1 MIRISELKRYTML
14 NYLSVCSGIEAA
26 TVAWDTLGWKP
37 FAYSEFD
44 KFPSAVLNHH
54 YQDVPNLG
62 DLTKYKEWENDGTV
76 GVIVGGTPCVS
87 FSVAGLRKGLS
98 DSRNLT
104 ESFVGLCDK
113 YDPEWVLWENVPGV
127 LSSKDNAFGEFLA
140 GLSGASEALIPDKR
154 WANSGLVSGEKRCVA
169 WRILDAQYFGVA
181 QRRRRVFVLATRGAG
196 NFKCAAAL
204 FPIGEGMYWNTP
216 KGREKREE
224 VTGDARKGIESSN
237 QIRNY
242 PEIDPVGTISDGA
255 HMGGGLNGQ
264 DAHTGRVI
272 AATVYENHPNDS
284 RVKEMGDVST
294 TVNSRYGTGG
304 GNIPLVAFKSN
315 MGSHVG
321 GVNSDGMSEPVMS
334 NAPPA
339 VAFAQNSRDEV
350 RLQGGDG
357 QISGALA
364 AEPGMKQTTYV
375 AENLKVRRLTPEE
388 CELLQGFP
396 KGYTKIPYRNKSRE
410 NCPDGPR
417 YKALGNSMAVPVM
430 RWLGERIQFIENYK

>member
-1 MIRISELKRYTML
+1 ML

-54 YQDVPNLG
+54 YPDVPNLG
-62 DLTKYKEWENDGTV
+62 DLTKYEEWENDGTV
-76 GVIVGGTPCVS
+76 GIIVGGTPCQS
-87 FSVAGLRKGLS
+87 FSLSGLRKGLS

-104 ESFVGLCDK
+104 GSFVGLCDK

-181 QRRRRVFVLATRGAG
+181 QRRRRVFVLAARGAG
-196 NFKCAAAL
+196 NFKCAGAL
-204 FPIGEGMYWNTP
+204 FPIGEGMHWNTP

-224 VTGDARKGIESSN
+224 VTGDTGKSIES
-237 QIRNY
+237 RNY
-242 PEIDPVGTISDGA
+242 DTIWLASGQANAEKCLNFAGTLMT
-255 HMGGGLNGQ
+255 HNNGSFVTDVQ
-264 DAHTGRVI
+264 NPQV
-272 AATVYENHPNDS
+272 VYENHPNDS

-294 TVNSRYGTGG
+294 TVTSRYGTGG
-304 GNIPLVAFKSN
+304 GNIPLVA
-315 MGSHVG
+315 
-321 GVNSDGMSEPVMS
+321 
-334 NAPPA
+334 
-339 VAFAQNSRDEV
+339 
-350 RLQGGDG
+350 L
-357 QISGALA
+357 
-364 AEPGMKQTTYV
+364 EPGMKQTTYV

-430 RWLGERIQFIENYK
+430 RWLGERVQFMEDYE